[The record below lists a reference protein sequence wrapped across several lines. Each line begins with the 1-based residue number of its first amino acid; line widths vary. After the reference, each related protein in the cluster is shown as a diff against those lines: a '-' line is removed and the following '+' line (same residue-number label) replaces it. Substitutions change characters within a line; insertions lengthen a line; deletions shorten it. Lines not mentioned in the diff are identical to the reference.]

1 MKLIDKIIVILCL
14 TVCVSCNYLDIV
26 PDEKATEADAF
37 KNPKA
42 ALRYLY
48 SCYAYIP
55 DLRAGNNSL
64 DLLTG
69 DEFVTPWEQE
79 AFGQFVRG
87 NYTPSNPIINYWHN
101 LYKGIRQCYLM
112 KENVG
117 SVPGLSQ
124 ELKDEYQAEAD
135 FLIAYYHY
143 ILVRTYGP
151 AIMIQKLF
159 DINSLGN
166 PEDFLPRT
174 PYDECVS
181 WIADQLKNAAGRL
194 PGVRNG
200 EEFGRAT
207 STAALAIRGRLLLY
221 AASPQFNGGNK
232 FVSLYSKFTNSDGT
246 QLISTTENPQKWID
260 AADACKEAIDLA
272 IANNYDL
279 YRATENSMTNA
290 PEPKDLTQRSL
301 RFTFIDKYNT
311 PEVIWA
317 MCKNEDKGNGLQAK
331 SVPRWGKYCW
341 GGLAPTLK
349 QIESFYT
356 ENGLP
361 IDQDPKY
368 PYSERYNVV
377 DIPEG
382 NPNGEGET
390 LQLNMKREPRF
401 YAWIAFHNG
410 YFEVFGED
418 KELASSNAFA
428 TQYLRGEK
436 GAKHLVQF
444 TKLSNQG
451 LTSAN
456 TQGTK
461 TGYLNKK
468 GANPAT
474 TVSSASGFQ
483 LGQYPW
489 PMVRLAELYLNYAE
503 ACVECNKLDEAKI
516 YLNLVRE
523 RAGIPAVEKSWEG
536 IATLDQ
542 DKLREIVHQERRIE
556 LYLENHNF
564 YDIRRWGEAEVL
576 GKRPLGLSVEQTDL
590 RLFGQPKEVEVA
602 RHFIPAH
609 YLMPLP
615 ISEININP
623 NLVQNPGYAD
633 AE

>member
-1 MKLIDKIIVILCL
+1 MKLIDKIIVLLCL

-55 DLRAGNNSL
+55 DPRAGNNSL

-69 DEFVTPWEQE
+69 DEFVTPWEHE
-79 AFGQFVRG
+79 VFGQFVRG
-87 NYTPSNPIINYWHN
+87 NYTPSNPIISYWHD

-181 WIADQLKNAAGRL
+181 WIADQLKNVAGRL

-232 FVSLYSKFTNSDGT
+232 FVALYSKFTNSDGT

-272 IANNYDL
+272 VANNYDL

-301 RFTFIDKYNT
+301 RFTFIDKHNT

-317 MCKNEDKGNGLQAK
+317 MCKNEESGNGVQSK

-368 PYSERYNVV
+368 PYLERYSVVNV
-377 DIPEG
+377 PEG

-418 KELASSNAFA
+418 KELTSTNAIA
-428 TQYLRGEK
+428 TRYLRGEK

-468 GANPAT
+468 GANPVT

-489 PMVRLAELYLNYAE
+489 PIVRLAELYLNYAE
-503 ACVECNKLDEAKI
+503 ACVECNRLDDAKK
-516 YLNLVRE
+516 YLNLVRD

-542 DKLREIVHQERRIE
+542 DKLREIVRRERRIE

-602 RHFIPAH
+602 RYFIPAQ

-615 ISEININP
+615 VSEINKNP